1 MIKRAYKYRFYPQN
15 DLKVILAKTFGC
27 VRFVYNQTLDFSEK
41 HYANKIVLE
50 SQGLKYKPLT
60 GSDRVN
66 FVKSLKD
73 SIEDDKDKPNF
84 GQLKYPWLNEVSS
97 IALQQAARHLNDAY
111 SRFFKGQSGKPQFKS
126 KHHNHHSFTITGK
139 NSLHFDKDFNKN
151 NLFYLPKYDKPLNI
165 KWGKSNKAKNKTTK
179 RNFNYLAVSSIT
191 VSQNPSGQYF
201 ISFLVEE
208 EITSVNP
215 INDKTSFDLGLKTMA
230 KVYDGKIDSE
240 GKPIFYDFNL
250 PDLLKAIDKKL
261 RKAQRVLSKKTK
273 GSKNRDKQR
282 LNVARLHQKRVNII
296 TDYYQKKSTIMVNE
310 NQEIILEDLNIS
322 GMKRNRKLSRAIH
335 NVAWKRF
342 IEMILYK
349 AKWHNR
355 IISRV
360 NRFYPSSKTC
370 SSCGHIYHGLKLSH
384 REWTC
389 EKCNAHH
396 DRDENACLNLFNY
409 NSFVGLNGKNQ
420 YIAGTANYA
429 CGGNV
434 RPKTSKKIISK
445 KSRAVSNEAGIHV
458 L

>member
-27 VRFVYNQTLDFSEK
+27 SRFVYNQTLDFSEK
-41 HYANKIVLE
+41 HYADKLVLE
-50 SQGLKYKPLT
+50 SQGLEYKHLT
-60 GSDRVN
+60 SSDRVN

-73 SIEDDKDKPNF
+73 SIEDNPDNVNC

-111 SRFFKGQSGKPQFKS
+111 SRFFKGQSGKPTFKS

-139 NSLHFDKDFNKN
+139 NSLHFDKDFAKN
-151 NLFYLPKYDKPLNI
+151 NLFCLPKYDKPLNI
-165 KWGKSNKAKNKTTK
+165 KWGKKKSK
-179 RNFNYLAVSSIT
+179 RQFNHLAVSSVN

-208 EITSVNP
+208 EITSMKP
-215 INDKTSFDLGLKTMA
+215 INDKTSFDLGLKTTA
-230 KVYDGKIDSE
+230 KVYDGKN
-240 GKPIFYDFNL
+240 FTDFNL

-282 LNVARLHQKRVNII
+282 LNVARLHQKRINII

-310 NQEIILEDLNIS
+310 NQEIVLEDLNIS

-342 IEMILYK
+342 IDMILYK

-389 EKCNAHH
+389 SSCNAHH